1 MRAFARTFCG
11 REGQLGVGRAFTRG
25 SIRRRRTHTGDDGEY
40 LSIAPAYDIPS
51 MRFAPIGAGVDP
63 ELAPIEPKVGTIGA
77 TLGVCAT
84 AAKAASRFWQAAQK
98 EEFAAPTSA
107 QMRALAPV
115 NLDVA
120 KRFVAPLLPAS
131 GAKLTVPAR
140 LESGGPAPSNHM
152 PHARRP
158 G

>member
-11 REGQLGVGRAFTRG
+11 REGQLGVGGAFTRG
-25 SIRRRRTHTGDDGEY
+25 SIRRQRTHIGDDDEY
-40 LSIAPAYDIPS
+40 LSIAPAYDILS

-77 TLGVCAT
+77 TLGCLRHRSEAAT
-84 AAKAASRFWQAAQK
+84 RFWQAAQK

-120 KRFVAPLLPAS
+120 KRFVATLLLAS
-131 GAKLTVPAR
+131 GA
-140 LESGGPAPSNHM
+140 
-152 PHARRP
+152 
-158 G
+158 